1 MLIWKRLG
9 RKKCTGQGCHTTLT
23 VTGSFSHPR
32 SGRRANGILFSFIVN
47 FTTYVKSLL
56 HECFVCTSKWKRQ
69 LSIELLWDRNTKSRG
84 EADCFYKGIRLFTQD
99 RERGEE
105 ANREQPV
112 DTRVEELQ
120 TAIIGMESRFVHS
133 WCCDLLLSCSRK
145 ITPKEFQQRYFNLIS
160 GALSRS
166 GVPWVRKCGCLC
178 IQEGLVLTKSSVR
191 ALC

>member
-1 MLIWKRLG
+1 MWKRLG
-9 RKKCTGQGCHTTLT
+9 RKKCTRQGYNTTLT
-23 VTGSFSHPR
+23 VIGMVPSVVLGPVDVPMVFCSVLLL
-32 SGRRANGILFSFIVN
+32 ILPLTLKAWYMSVILHKRDNWALN
-47 FTTYVKSLL
+47 FCEIETPSPGWGGLFL
-56 HECFVCTSKWKRQ
+56 Q
-69 LSIELLWDRNTKSRG
+69 LKDL
-84 EADCFYKGIRLFTQD
+84 RLFTQD

-112 DTRVEELQ
+112 DTRLEELQ